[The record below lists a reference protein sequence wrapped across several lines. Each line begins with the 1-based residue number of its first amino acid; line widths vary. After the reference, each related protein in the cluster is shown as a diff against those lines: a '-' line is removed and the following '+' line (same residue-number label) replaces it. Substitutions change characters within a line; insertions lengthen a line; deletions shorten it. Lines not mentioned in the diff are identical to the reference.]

1 MSFIV
6 TIISHTF
13 LTHNPPWSSVDFLVC
28 DYNLV
33 LQPGTMS
40 LHDDPFH
47 IFIDIHTR
55 GNTNFHK
62 DQPSS
67 SAFTKLPPTFVRLIL
82 TRLSRD
88 DYLRLS
94 PFEHPLTWPS
104 EKDASCRVLLYKHL
118 EDCRIKQPFQHDVLQ
133 TNLFSRTKCQRSSIY
148 LVSRE

>member
-1 MSFIV
+1 M
-6 TIISHTF
+6 
-13 LTHNPPWSSVDFLVC
+13 
-28 DYNLV
+28 
-33 LQPGTMS
+33 G

-47 IFIDIHTR
+47 IFIDIHIR

-67 SAFTKLPPTFVRLIL
+67 ATFTKLPPTFVRLIL

-88 DYLRLS
+88 DYLPLS
-94 PFEHPLTWPS
+94 PFDDPLPWSS

-133 TNLFSRTKCQRSSIY
+133 TNLFTDKVPAKLDLPRPSG
-148 LVSRE
+148 VSWISCRHLTVDPNMYFDRNGW